1 MSVSGRI
8 GCFLIL
14 VGVLLVVL
22 FLASDAAKA
31 PEVSL
36 LLLGVLGL
44 GFGVV
49 LWRSGV
55 PKPEQ
60 SSRFAIVRR
69 LRERKEGVGAGA
81 GGGTP
86 GGGGK
91 GGGGPAKGGGP
102 PKSGGGPSKSG
113 GSPPKSGGG
122 PPKSGGVP
130 PKSGGVPPKSGG
142 TGRR

>member
-69 LRERKEGVGAGA
+69 LRERKEGGGAGA
-81 GGGTP
+81 
-86 GGGGK
+86 GGGK

-130 PKSGGVPPKSGG
+130 PKSGG

>member
-8 GCFLIL
+8 GCFLML

-31 PEVSL
+31 PEAGL
-36 LLLGVLGL
+36 LLVGVLGL

-69 LRERKEGVGAGA
+69 LRERKEGGGAPAGA
-81 GGGTP
+81 GKGSGPQKGGSSQ
-86 GGGGK
+86 GGAPK
-91 GGGGPAKGGGP
+91 SGGGGPAKGGGGP
-102 PKSGGGPSKSG
+102 PRA
-113 GSPPKSGGG
+113 GGG
-122 PPKSGGVP
+122 PPKGGGAP
-130 PKSGGVPPKSGG
+130 PKGGGS
-142 TGRR
+142 GRR

>member
-8 GCFLIL
+8 GCFLML

-31 PEVSL
+31 PEAGL
-36 LLLGVLGL
+36 LLVGVLGL

-49 LWRSGV
+49 LWRSGI

-69 LRERKEGVGAGA
+69 LRERKEGGGAGA
-81 GGGTP
+81 GAP
-86 GGGGK
+86 GGAG
-91 GGGGPAKGGGP
+91 KGGGP
-102 PKSGGGPSKSG
+102 PKSGPPKGGPLKGGSG
-113 GSPPKSGGG
+113 GPPRTGGGG
-122 PPKSGGVP
+122 PPKSGGVQ
-130 PKSGGVPPKSGG
+130 PKGGGS
-142 TGRR
+142 GRR